1 MEVPVT
7 AREWALGKK
16 LQELKDELARLPGEI
31 ARLEGELAACVEH
44 REQRQRAAEQ
54 QRRTRSGSGVGSG
67 MGPPPG
73 LASPGLGETS
83 ASALL
88 LNLGQEPTTRGGPSH
103 APATIP
109 DFLPQQKPL
118 QTQRPL
124 KARRILIDINAKPA
138 KEPKKASG
146 RGRAPAARTAAP
158 KYTGPPYAGGPGT
171 LPVVCGEIEATLV
184 WPAPDPNKPSEVV
197 RLEDGTYVTP
207 RDLEVKGG
215 KAAAK
220 SWKMSVRTRD
230 GDNTLRSW
238 LAGMGEAFV
247 ATHMTFN
254 RRRG

>member
-1 MEVPVT
+1 MSWRGCRGRSRGWRANWPLAWSTGSSGRERRSSSVGPGPDPVWGLVWG
-7 AREWALGKK
+7 RRLG
-16 LQELKDELARLPGEI
+16 
-31 ARLEGELAACVEH
+31 
-44 REQRQRAAEQ
+44 
-54 QRRTRSGSGVGSG
+54 S
-67 MGPPPG
+67 PPPG
-73 LASPGLGETS
+73 WGRRARALCCSTWARNPPPG
-83 ASALL
+83 
-88 LNLGQEPTTRGGPSH
+88 GGPSH

-138 KEPKKASG
+138 KKPKKASG

-184 WPAPDPNKPSEVV
+184 WPAPDPNKPNKVV